1 MPRLKDFLIY
11 TLFFTLIGVAT
22 TTQANEPLFL
32 EPISKQEI
40 EHAKII
46 SSFVT
51 QVRRSNLDP
60 WSLRR
65 LQQIKNTDL
74 LPQLSSIADLASDI
88 AKTKAG
94 DTFFA
99 TCGSGGKVQS
109 LKPSNNIERIIA
121 DELDSVCKV
130 RFVENLLTAKK
141 FKSIDSNEKD
151 YLKAN
156 ARFYLLKDRRHL
168 LKRYLKMLDR
178 DSEIHRFISDAVTE
192 AYIKFDIIAEK
203 DLVSLLDV
211 GNDLTGHIQTSGLRG
226 LASNVLFERE
236 FRSLIRAGFDADLP
250 QNKRRESVQHA
261 ISFQQ
266 QNSNFIR
273 QRVAWLNLI
282 MLGKELGHMTEWALA
297 DDVFKHAHRIAKGSA
312 QIDETLFQSLFLRVL
327 SKDSKSLFA
336 FIDEHQLLKRY
347 DQLSS
352 KLQFWIAYGIEG
364 HGKKEVSSRLF
375 ERLLS
380 NNPLSFYTIV
390 AQREYQLLNDKPFV
404 PVAVELPKLTKE
416 NFSPAYKQTL
426 KRLRLW
432 LKVNDRFLAEKEIKR
447 LKIASPKHALT
458 AEVAKNV
465 SASDF
470 KRFTMSHTTEL
481 LNYEEAYL
489 TSFKVLYNALEDGS
503 MPVSVATIEYLFP
516 KPYLAQIKSID
527 GDIDPLLILSLI
539 RQESAFNPAARSHV
553 GARGLM
559 QLMPATAREMKR
571 GVKTRQLVDP
581 NLNLKLGIKYFKRLL
596 RKYDANLIH
605 TLAAYNAGEG
615 NVKRWMGTKLDHQ
628 DPLVMIESIPFKET
642 RKYVKLIYRNIF
654 FYKYLANDMTYFKL
668 PIADSFNAKAIA
680 TAKRAPAEEIAVE

>member
-11 TLFFTLIGVAT
+11 SIFFTLIGVAT
-22 TTQANEPLFL
+22 TTQANEPIFL
-32 EPISKQEI
+32 EEISKKEI
-40 EHAKII
+40 EQAKII

-60 WSLRR
+60 WSLKR
-65 LQQIKNTDL
+65 LQQVKNTDL
-74 LPQLSSIADLASDI
+74 LPQLSSIADLASEI

-94 DTFFA
+94 KSFFA
-99 TCGSGGKVQS
+99 TCGSDGKVKS

-121 DELDSVCKV
+121 DELDAVCKV

-141 FKSIDSNEKD
+141 FKSLDAEEKN
-151 YLKAN
+151 YVKSN

-178 DSEIHRFISDAVTE
+178 DSETHRFISDAVTE

-226 LASNVLFERE
+226 MAGNVLFERE
-236 FRSLIRAGFDADLP
+236 FRSLIRAGFDTNLAV
-250 QNKRRESVQHA
+250 NKRRESVQHA

-273 QRVAWLNLI
+273 QRVAWLNFI
-282 MLGKELGHMTEWALA
+282 MLGKELGHMTEWSLA
-297 DDVFKHAHRIAKGSA
+297 DEVFKHAHRIAKGA
-312 QIDETLFQSLFLRVL
+312 TQIDETLFQSLFLRVL
-327 SKDSKSLFA
+327 SKDTKSLFA

-352 KLQFWIAYGIEG
+352 KLQFWIAYGIEA

-375 ERLLS
+375 ERLLT

-404 PVAVELPKLTKE
+404 PVTPKKITLTKE
-416 NFSPAYKQTL
+416 NFSPAYRQAH

-432 LKVNDRFLAEKEIKR
+432 LKVNDRFLAEKEIQR
-447 LKIASPKHALT
+447 LKIVSPKHALT
-458 AEVAKNV
+458 STGAIDAN
-465 SASDF
+465 DF
-470 KRFTMSHTTEL
+470 KRFTMLHITEL
-481 LNYEEAYL
+481 LNHEEAYL

-503 MPVSVATIEYLFP
+503 MPASMATIEYLFP
-516 KPYLAQIKSID
+516 RPYLEQIKRTDS
-527 GDIDPLLILSLI
+527 DIDPLLILSLI
-539 RQESAFNPAARSHV
+539 RQESAFNPEARSHV

-571 GVKTRQLVDP
+571 GVRTRQLVDP
-581 NLNLKLGIKYFKRLL
+581 DLNLKLGIKYFKRLL

-654 FYKYLANDMTYFKL
+654 FYKYLANDMTFFKL

-680 TAKRAPAEEIAVE
+680 TAKRVPAEEVAVE